1 VIPALLAVPIVQG
14 VVGSVVGQVANCF
27 APSSSASSSAP
38 APAPTTSFSPYL
50 SRAAS
55 AAQPAQPAMATS
67 PTGIMRADQWN
78 QMGASD
84 MKSWMTSLTGKH
96 VNATD
101 QTGRTISGVVSGV
114 QQLGNTLAMSIG
126 GHLVSLSQLKQV
138 SWSPSTV

>member
-1 VIPALLAVPIVQG
+1 MIPALLAVPIVQG

-27 APSSSASSSAP
+27 APSSPASSASAS
-38 APAPTTSFSPYL
+38 APTTSFSPYL
-50 SRAAS
+50 SRAAT
-55 AAQPAQPAMATS
+55 AAQPAQPPMGTTPS
-67 PTGIMRADQWN
+67 GILRADQWN

-114 QQLGNTLAMSIG
+114 QQLGNTLAMSVG

-138 SWSPSTV
+138 SWSPSV